1 MLTVSVA
8 TLQSSAGL
16 ASLHKG
22 GHGPQQEGLLLE
34 IPATVKEFAA
44 TCIPDQLA
52 GTFRV
57 TSTFSDM
64 IISLDDS

>member
-1 MLTVSVA
+1 MSVA
-8 TLQSSAGL
+8 ILQSGAGL

-34 IPATVKEFAA
+34 IPATVKEFSA

-52 GTFRV
+52 GNFRV
-57 TSTFSDM
+57 TTTLSDM
-64 IISLDDS
+64 TMSLDDS

>member
-8 TLQSSAGL
+8 ILRGSAGL
-16 ASLHKG
+16 TSFHKG

-34 IPATVKEFAA
+34 IPATVKEFSA
-44 TCIPDQLA
+44 TCIPNPLA
-52 GTFRV
+52 GNFRV
-57 TSTFSDM
+57 TSTLSDM